1 MYSIQCVPSLPHPH
15 VSPSSLTVSIL
26 PHFLLLTSSSPQFI
40 GLAPSV
46 LYACVH
52 ILYIAAAMFSDF

>member
-15 VSPSSLTVSIL
+15 VPPSFLTGLNS
-26 PHFLLLTSSSPQFI
+26 PHFLLPASSSPQFI

-52 ILYIAAAMFSDF
+52 ILYIAAAMFK